1 MALSNLMPTE
11 TLPDEDNSS
20 ALRRAA
26 IIRQDEDFFAAVKDA
41 HPEIPI
47 GVCRDPGTDNPQ
59 PVSPPVTLRS
69 AHGFDYQGED

>member
-26 IIRQDEDFFAAVKDA
+26 AIKQDRDFVATLMAV

-47 GVCRDPGTDNPQ
+47 GICRDPCTDNPQ
-59 PVSPPVTLRS
+59 PMRPPVTLRS